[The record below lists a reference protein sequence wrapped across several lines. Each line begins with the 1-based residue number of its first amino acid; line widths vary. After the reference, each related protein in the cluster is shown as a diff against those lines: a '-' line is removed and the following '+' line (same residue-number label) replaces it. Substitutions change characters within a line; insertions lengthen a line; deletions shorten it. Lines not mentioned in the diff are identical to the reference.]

1 VVRVDRI
8 QEANRP
14 ARCAGEEMPSFTD
27 SSAGHASLPPV
38 GFSSAIRMMRLRM
51 FSGRRGRPTR
61 DFHFQNS
68 WKPLRCQPM
77 SVSGPT
83 ITKALFQSNS

>member
-1 VVRVDRI
+1 
-8 QEANRP
+8 
-14 ARCAGEEMPSFTD
+14 MPSFTD
-27 SSAGHASLPPV
+27 SSAATRACPQV
-38 GFSSAIRMMRLRM
+38 GFSSDIRMMSLRI

-61 DFHFQNS
+61 DFQFQNS

-77 SVSGPT
+77 SVSGLT